1 MACCKQYDCAGERS
15 NQRARGVESRSTR
28 RCNVVEERA
37 CNDGPDDT
45 HTEIHHG
52 SDPGAV
58 EEPVSEAANGKSEQD
73 EDND

>member
-1 MACCKQYDCAGERS
+1 M
-15 NQRARGVESRSTR
+15 
-28 RCNVVEERA
+28 VEERA

-45 HTEIHHG
+45 HTEIHHD

-73 EDND
+73 EDNE